1 MKCALVTG
9 GSRGIGRA
17 VCIKLAGM
25 GYHIL
30 VNYKGNEAEAGKTL
44 SLIGES
50 GGTGELLRFDVS
62 EKEDIQKTL
71 GGWIEGHPDDL
82 IEVLVNNAGIK
93 EDGLLMWMKDSQWD
107 SVIRTSLD
115 GFFYVTRLVLNGG
128 MLLKKYGRIINIV
141 SLSGLKGLPGQTN
154 YSAAKAGV
162 IGATKAL
169 AQEVGRRGITVNA
182 IAPGFIKTDMTEAL
196 NEKEMKA
203 MIPVQRFGEPEEV
216 AHAVAFLASPEA
228 SYITA
233 EVLSINGGLY
243 S

>member
-17 VCIKLAGM
+17 ICLELAAM
-25 GYHIL
+25 GYYVL
-30 VNYKGNEAEAGKTL
+30 VNYLSNAEEAEKTL
-44 SLIGES
+44 AEIRQHAGD
-50 GGTGELLRFDVS
+50 GELAPFDVGDKEQVQQQLTRWTDNNP
-62 EKEDIQKTL
+62 EKY
-71 GGWIEGHPDDL
+71 

-93 EDGLLMWMKDSQWD
+93 KDALMVWMEDAQWSD
-107 SVIRTSLD
+107 VIRTNLD
-115 GFFYVTRLVLNGG
+115 SFFFVTRIVLNS
-128 MLLKKYGRIINIV
+128 MLQKRYGRIINVV
-141 SLSGLKGLPGQTN
+141 SLAGLKGHAGQTN

-169 AQEVGRRGITVNA
+169 AQEVGRHGITVNA
-182 IAPGFIKTDMTEAL
+182 VAPGFIHTEMTEGV
-196 NEKEMKA
+196 NEKEMKVL
-203 MIPVQRFGEPEEV
+203 IPVRRFGLPEEV
-216 AHAVAFLASPEA
+216 AYAVGFLASPRA

>member
-17 VCIKLAGM
+17 ICVELAAA
-25 GYHIL
+25 GYYIL
-30 VNYKGNEAEAGKTL
+30 VNYRSAEEAAAKTL
-44 SLIGES
+44 AMIRAQ
-50 GGTGELLRFDVS
+50 GGDGELLPFDVGDKDQVHRQLTAWLAKDP
-62 EKEDIQKTL
+62 ERY
-71 GGWIEGHPDDL
+71 

-93 EDGLLMWMKDSQWD
+93 EDALLLWMEDNQWSD
-107 SVIRTSLD
+107 VIRTNLD
-115 GFFYVTRLVLNGG
+115 SFFYVTRAVLNG
-128 MLLKKYGRIINIV
+128 MLLKKYGRIINVV
-141 SLSGLKGLPGQTN
+141 SLAGLKGHAGQTN

-169 AQEVGRRGITVNA
+169 AAEMGRYGITVNA
-182 IAPGFIKTDMTEAL
+182 IAPGFIHTDMTEGL
-196 NEKEMKA
+196 NEKEMKVL
-203 MIPVQRFGEPEEV
+203 IPVRRFGLPEEV
-216 AHAVAFLASPEA
+216 AFAVGFLASPRA